1 MNSIGNYGLTLHT
14 APAVEPLSLTEAKK
28 QVEVATAITT
38 HDTHLTNL
46 IVAARQA
53 AEAET
58 HRQIITATWKLILD
72 RFPCDSDEP
81 IRLPFG
87 SLQSVTHVKYYDTDG
102 TQQTWSSVNYIV
114 STSREPGLIRK
125 AYGVVWPTIQPRPD
139 AVEVQFVCGYGVAA
153 AVPQLLKA
161 GMLLLVG
168 HWFEHRE
175 ETVVGTIS
183 SELPRAA
190 ADIFK
195 QFNLGD
201 DFDSYGI

>member
-1 MNSIGNYGLTLHT
+1 MGMDSYGLTLHT
-14 APAVEPLSLTEAKK
+14 APAVEPISLTEAKK

-38 HDTHLTNL
+38 HDTQLTNL

-72 RFPCDSDEP
+72 RFPCSADEP

-87 SLQSVTHVKYYDTDG
+87 RLQSVTHVKYYDTAGD
-102 TQQTWSSVNYIV
+102 QQTWSIANYIA
-114 STSREPGLIRK
+114 STSREPGLIRT
-125 AYGVVWPTIQPRPD
+125 AYGITWPAIQPRPD
-139 AVEVQFVCGYGVAA
+139 AVEVQFVCGYGVAVD
-153 AVPQLLKA
+153 VPQLLKA
-161 GMLLLVG
+161 GMLLLIG

-175 ETVVGTIS
+175 GVMTGTIAT
-183 SELPRAA
+183 ELPRAA
-190 ADIFK
+190 KDIFQ

-201 DFDSYGI
+201 DYDSYGI